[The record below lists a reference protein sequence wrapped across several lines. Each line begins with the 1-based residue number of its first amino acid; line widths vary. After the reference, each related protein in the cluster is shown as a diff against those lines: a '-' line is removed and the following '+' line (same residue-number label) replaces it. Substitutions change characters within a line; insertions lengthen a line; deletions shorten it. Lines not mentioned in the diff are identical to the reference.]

1 MAHRRET
8 PMSTTQRNDACT
20 ITVSP
25 DTADVLREEFKKVL
39 EFNHDHFEDLRD
51 FGPDAQ
57 HALARM
63 FTDTITI
70 INTVGWDPKASS
82 SEPVD
87 ITLTAQLIEQL
98 HRRRYDLGA
107 TNIDRLDDI
116 DTGDTIDP
124 GLLAEITT
132 DRLTAQTLDHLIA
145 DATRTTST

>member
-1 MAHRRET
+1 
-8 PMSTTQRNDACT
+8 MSTTQRNDDACT

-39 EFNHDHFEDLRD
+39 EFSHDHFEDLRD

-57 HALARM
+57 QALARM
-63 FTDTITI
+63 FTDAITI

-82 SEPVD
+82 SDPVE

-116 DTGDTIDP
+116 GTGDTIDP
-124 GLLAEITT
+124 GLLAEITA
-132 DRLTAQTLDHLIA
+132 DRHAAQTLDHLIA
-145 DATRTTST
+145 DHTRATRA

>member
-1 MAHRRET
+1 MAHRSNT
-8 PMSTTQRNDACT
+8 SMSTQQRNDDACT

-39 EFNHDHFEDLRD
+39 EFSHDHFEDLRD

-63 FTDTITI
+63 FTDAITI

-82 SEPVD
+82 SDPVE

-98 HRRRYDLGA
+98 HRRRYEAGW
-107 TNIDRLDDI
+107 I
-116 DTGDTIDP
+116 
-124 GLLAEITT
+124 
-132 DRLTAQTLDHLIA
+132 
-145 DATRTTST
+145 